1 MPMPNFTFQ
10 FSQSTFDLFFAAAEI
25 AEFFAGTTD
34 ETITSRTFRC
44 LRNPATTALVT
55 LLVAIVAGA
64 ETLFF
69 DAKANFAYE
78 LLTSMSK

>member
-1 MPMPNFTFQ
+1 MPMPNFSFQ
-10 FSQSTFDLFFAAAEI
+10 FSQSSFDLSFAAVEM
-25 AEFFAGTTD
+25 AEFFGGTTD
-34 ETITSRTFRC
+34 ETITRRTLRC
-44 LRNPATTALVT
+44 LRNPPTTALVS

-64 ETLFF
+64 ETFFF